1 MIAFAALAL
10 SIAMLDTPTP
20 SPTPGP
26 GNQPISGFYV
36 DQSQPLPWDIPAMPT
51 FGTGT
56 PIATLYASTPPHSTD
71 YPHQVETA
79 TAQIDVFTGPVGA
92 VSTPVAALV
101 GVAPTPDGSDINT
114 GLDPVGTGTVTLSGL
129 ADQLTTQITEVVGVA
144 RAFVIGFLD
153 LASYSPWMAGI
164 MVMLVITMTL
174 DVWVGMIITLLKA
187 ISFLFNFVVKVAG
200 LAGVWIR

>member
-1 MIAFAALAL
+1 MITFAALAL

-20 SPTPGP
+20 TPTPGP
-26 GNQPISGFYV
+26 NNSPISGFYV
-36 DQSQPLPWDIPAMPT
+36 DNQQPLPWDIPAMPT

-71 YPHQVETA
+71 YPHQIETA
-79 TAQIDVFTGPVGA
+79 TAQIDIFTGPVGA

-101 GVAPTPDGSDINT
+101 GVAPTPDGSNINT
-114 GLDPVGTGTVTLSGL
+114 GLDPVGTGIVSISS
-129 ADQLTTQITEVVGVA
+129 LTDEITAEIDEVVGVA
-144 RAFVIGFLD
+144 RAFVMGFLD
-153 LASYSPWMAGI
+153 LASYSPWMAPI
-164 MVMLVITMTL
+164 MVMLVITATL